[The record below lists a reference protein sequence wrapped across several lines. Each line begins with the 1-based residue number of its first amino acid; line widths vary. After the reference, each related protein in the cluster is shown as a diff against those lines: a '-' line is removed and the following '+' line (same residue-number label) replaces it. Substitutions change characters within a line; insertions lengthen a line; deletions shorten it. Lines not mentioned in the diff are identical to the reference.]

1 MTRHVW
7 FMVLTLFMA
16 ESVLAAGILPSWMRR
31 DKGPAAEPA
40 PQVIIQE
47 KTVVKEVDP
56 VVLVPPTISDLSVEL
71 DPSGRELVVSGR
83 IQDDEQL
90 ETVSVNGERIRIRG
104 SEFVYR
110 AAASKGNNRFVVKA
124 EDSHGLI
131 SEGTVSFFVADN
143 VLQSI
148 EIKNQLAAD
157 NQAPMIEI
165 IEMTEVGSKIVRLKV
180 LVVDNVKVAE
190 VLLDGSPPDS
200 IEGDVFTW
208 DRFIPASGLNASIV
222 AYDVKGLRTSKRFEY
237 QRTAVAGGGNR
248 LEAADP
254 FKVKPVKSNPNRVAL
269 IIGVEGYRTAAEAKY
284 AANDAAV
291 FQNYAEIAL
300 GVPASNIKVLTN
312 EQATRADIL
321 LALKAWLPAVTRK
334 EKSELFVFYAGHG
347 MPTADGS
354 SAYIVPFD
362 ANVQLLEDTGISRT
376 RLYSEIKAVAPKS
389 ATFFFDNCY
398 GGTNRDDQ
406 LLLASRPLSIK
417 VEESPVPANFLVFN
431 AGESDQTA
439 GVLDEVKHG
448 RFSYFLFK
456 GLEGEADMDGNGK
469 ISAGELQG
477 YIRDAVSRYSAGFQ
491 TPTMLGNT
499 ERLVLN

>member
-1 MTRHVW
+1 MNLRWLGLFLVMTLVS
-7 FMVLTLFMA
+7 
-16 ESVLAAGILPSWMRR
+16 ESVLAGGIIPSWMRR
-31 DKGPAAEPA
+31 DKNKSVPPPEPE
-40 PQVIIQE
+40 VII
-47 KTVVKEVDP
+47 KKADP
-56 VVLVPPTISDLSVEL
+56 VVLRPPVITDLFVEL

-83 IQDDEQL
+83 VQDDKRL
-90 ETVSVNGERIRIRG
+90 DNISINGDQIRLRH
-104 SEFVYR
+104 SAFVYR
-110 AAASKGNNRFVVKA
+110 ATPSDGNNQFVVRA
-124 EDSHGLI
+124 EDSDGLI
-131 SEGTVSFFVADN
+131 SEGSVSFYVAGRSRDS
-143 VLQSI
+143 VEQQQVSDDAQPPVI
-148 EIKNQLAAD
+148 EIAEASD
-157 NQAPMIEI
+157 
-165 IEMTEVGSKIVRLKV
+165 VGSKVVRLKV
-180 LVVDNVKVAE
+180 RVTDNVKVAE
-190 VLLDGSPPDS
+190 VLMDGLPPDS
-200 IEGDVFTW
+200 IDGDLFTW

-222 AYDVKGLRTSKRFEY
+222 AYDVKGLQTSQRFEY
-237 QRTAVAGGGNR
+237 QRTAIASVGSG

-269 IIGVEGYRTAAEAKY
+269 IIGVEGYRTVAEAKY
-284 AANDAAV
+284 AVNDASV

-300 GVPASNIKVLTN
+300 GVPAQNIKVLTN

-321 LALKAWLPAVTRK
+321 LALKAWLPTVTQPD
-334 EKSELFVFYAGHG
+334 KSELFVFYAGHG

-376 RLYSEIKAVAPKS
+376 RLYAEIESMSPKS

-398 GGTNRDDQ
+398 SGTNRNEE

-417 VEESPVPANFLVFN
+417 VEDSPVPANFLVFN

-477 YIRDAVSRYSAGFQ
+477 YIRDAVGRYSAGSQ

-499 ERLVLN
+499 ERMVLN

>member
-1 MTRHVW
+1 MKQRHLCALL
-7 FMVLTLFMA
+7 MV
-16 ESVLAAGILPSWMRR
+16 SLAAELTYAGGIIPSWMRR
-31 DKGPAAEPA
+31 DKSQPVPA
-40 PQVIIQE
+40 PEPEVVIQKSE
-47 KTVVKEVDP
+47 P
-56 VVLVPPTISDLSVEL
+56 VVLRPPVISNLRVER
-71 DPSGRELVVSGR
+71 DPSGSELVVSGQV
-83 IQDDEQL
+83 IDDQRL
-90 ETVSVNGERIRIRG
+90 DKVSINGDMVRLRN
-104 SEFVYR
+104 SEFLYR
-110 AAASKGNNRFVVKA
+110 ATPSDGNNSFTVRA
-124 EDSHGLI
+124 EDSDGLV
-131 SEGTVSFFVADN
+131 SEGSVNFYVAGTLSGGVDAQQLSEDSQPP
-143 VLQSI
+143 VI
-148 EIKNQLAAD
+148 EIAD
-157 NQAPMIEI
+157 ASD
-165 IEMTEVGSKIVRLKV
+165 VGSKVVRLKV
-180 LVVDNVKVAE
+180 RVTDNVKVAE
-190 VLLDGSPPDS
+190 VLMDGLPPDS
-200 IEGDVFTW
+200 IDGEVFTW
-208 DRFIPASGLNASIV
+208 ERFIPANGLNASIV
-222 AYDVKGLRTSKRFEY
+222 AYDVKGLQTSKRFEY
-237 QRTAVAGGGNR
+237 QRSAIATAGSG

-254 FKVKPVKSNPNRVAL
+254 FKVKPVKSDANRVAL

-300 GVPASNIKVLTN
+300 GVPAQNIKVLTN

-321 LALKAWLPAVTRK
+321 LALKAWLPTVTRPD
-334 EKSELFVFYAGHG
+334 KSELFIFYAGHG

-376 RLYSEIKAVAPKS
+376 RLYAEIDAVAPKS

-398 GGTNRDDQ
+398 GGTNRNEE
-406 LLLASRPLSIK
+406 LLIASRPLSIK
-417 VEESPVPANFLVFN
+417 VEDSPVPSNYLVFN

-456 GLEGEADMDGNGK
+456 GLEGEADIDGNGK

-477 YIRDAVSRYSAGFQ
+477 YVRDAVSRYSAGSQ

>member
-1 MTRHVW
+1 MKQLHLCALLILSLAAEMTY
-7 FMVLTLFMA
+7 
-16 ESVLAAGILPSWMRR
+16 AAGIIPSWMRR
-31 DKGPAAEPA
+31 
-40 PQVIIQE
+40 E
-47 KTVVKEVDP
+47 KTQSAPTPEPEVIVKEADP
-56 VVLVPPTISDLSVEL
+56 VVLRPPVISNLRVEL
-71 DPSGRELVVSGR
+71 DPSGGELVVSGQV
-83 IQDDEQL
+83 IDDRQL
-90 ETVSVNGERIRIRG
+90 DNVSINGDVIRLRN
-104 SEFVYR
+104 SEFSYR
-110 AAASKGNNRFVVKA
+110 ATPSDGNNSFIVRA
-124 EDSHGLI
+124 EDSDGLV
-131 SEGTVSFFVADN
+131 SEGSVSFYVVGTPDGGVDVQQLSEDAQPP
-143 VLQSI
+143 VI
-148 EIKNQLAAD
+148 EIAEASD
-157 NQAPMIEI
+157 
-165 IEMTEVGSKIVRLKV
+165 VGSKVVRLKV
-180 LVVDNVKVAE
+180 RVTDNVKVAE
-190 VLLDGSPPDS
+190 VLMDGLPPDS

-208 DRFIPASGLNASIV
+208 ERFIPATGLNASIV
-222 AYDVKGLRTSKRFEY
+222 AYDVKGLQTSQRFEY
-237 QRTAVAGGGNR
+237 QRSAVASVGSG

-269 IIGVEGYRTAAEAKY
+269 IIGVEGYRTVAEAKY
-284 AANDAAV
+284 AANDASV

-300 GVPASNIKVLTN
+300 GVPAQNIKVLTN

-321 LALKAWLPAVTRK
+321 LALKAWLPTVTRPD
-334 EKSELFVFYAGHG
+334 KSELFVFYAGHG

-362 ANVQLLEDTGISRT
+362 ANVHLLEDTGISRT
-376 RLYSEIKAVAPKS
+376 RLYAEIESMSPKS

-398 GGTNRDDQ
+398 GGTNRNEE

-417 VEESPVPANFLVFN
+417 VEDSPVPANFLVFN

-477 YIRDAVSRYSAGFQ
+477 YIRDAVGRYSAGSQ

-499 ERLVLN
+499 ERMVLN

>member
-1 MTRHVW
+1 MNLRWLGLILVMTLVS
-7 FMVLTLFMA
+7 
-16 ESVLAAGILPSWMRR
+16 ESVLAGGILPSWMRR
-31 DKGPAAEPA
+31 DKNKSDPTPEPE
-40 PQVIIQE
+40 VIIQ
-47 KTVVKEVDP
+47 KADP
-56 VVLVPPTISDLSVEL
+56 VVLRPPVITDLSVEL

-83 IQDDEQL
+83 VQDDKRL
-90 ETVSVNGERIRIRG
+90 EAISINGDQIRLRH

-110 AAASKGNNRFVVKA
+110 ASPSDGNNQFVVRA
-124 EDSHGLI
+124 EDSDGLV
-131 SEGTVSFFVADN
+131 SEGSVSFYVAGNPAN
-143 VLQSI
+143 VSDPQQVSDDVQPPVI
-148 EIKNQLAAD
+148 EIA
-157 NQAPMIEI
+157 E
-165 IEMTEVGSKIVRLKV
+165 TSEVGSKVVRIKV
-180 LVVDNVKVAE
+180 RVIDNVKVAE
-190 VLLDGSPPDS
+190 VLMDGLPPDS
-200 IEGDVFTW
+200 IDGDVFTW
-208 DRFIPASGLNASIV
+208 ERFIPATGLNASIV
-222 AYDVKGLRTSKRFEY
+222 AYDVKGLQTLERFTY
-237 QRTAVAGGGNR
+237 QRSAIADAGSR
-248 LEAADP
+248 LQAADP
-254 FKVKPVKSNPNRVAL
+254 FTAKPLQSNPNRVAL
-269 IIGVEGYRTAAEAKY
+269 IIGVEGYKSAAEAKY
-284 AANDAAV
+284 AINDATM
-291 FQNYAEIAL
+291 FQNYAEIVL
-300 GVPASNIKVLTN
+300 GVPARNIKLLTN
-312 EQATRADIL
+312 EQATRGEIL
-321 LALKAWLPAVTRK
+321 LALKAWLPTVTQRDQ
-334 EKSELFVFYAGHG
+334 SELFIFYAGHG

-354 SAYIVPFD
+354 SAYLVPFD

-456 GLEGEADMDGNGK
+456 GLEGEADLDGNGK

-477 YIRDAVSRYSAGFQ
+477 FVRDGVSRYSAGSQ